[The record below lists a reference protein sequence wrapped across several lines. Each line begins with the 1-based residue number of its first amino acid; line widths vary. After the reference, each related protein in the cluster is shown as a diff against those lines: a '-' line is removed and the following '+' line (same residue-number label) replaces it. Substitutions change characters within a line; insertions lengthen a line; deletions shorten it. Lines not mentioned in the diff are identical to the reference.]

1 MPYLMAWY
9 QAPSDGEA
17 HPEAHLHAEFY
28 PAYRNRERLKV
39 LAGTEL
45 AGGFYA
51 MDALPEDSARAL
63 RAVPVDLT

>member
-1 MPYLMAWY
+1 M
-9 QAPSDGEA
+9 
-17 HPEAHLHAEFY
+17 
-28 PAYRNRERLKV
+28 